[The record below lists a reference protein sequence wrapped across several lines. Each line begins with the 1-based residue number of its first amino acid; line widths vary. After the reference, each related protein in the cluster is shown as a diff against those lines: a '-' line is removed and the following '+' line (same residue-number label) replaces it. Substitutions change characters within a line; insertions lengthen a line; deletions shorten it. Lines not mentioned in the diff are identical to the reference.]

1 VGRTEDGRPDGV
13 DPVKRPTTPEGSMDI
28 VASFNTGPA
37 DLAPGLADAA
47 AEIAA
52 SGLLALSHRG
62 PAVKATVAH
71 AIAETRRVLGIP
83 DDYAVVTQP
92 SATAS
97 MELAL
102 RNLVTERS
110 AHFVGGAFGKRFADS
125 ARMIG
130 LQGHRIEHEWSRAP
144 HVDAEI
150 PAGTQLLSVTH
161 NETSTGM
168 LWPADELGRLRAR
181 LDASHPDTL
190 LAVDATSSMGGV
202 PIDFRI
208 ADVWFAS
215 VQKALGLPAGLALV
229 VVSPRAVERA
239 RALGD
244 GRRVAPWQDLP
255 VMAEKMETGQT
266 YDTPNILG
274 LALLGRAMEGA
285 DGAAMAGHCC
295 ALTGLVNDAVTSGRL
310 DADFFVE
317 EEGWRSATVHNLV
330 VEHPAE
336 AIRRARKAGFV
347 IGSGYRNL
355 KDRCI
360 RIATFPAHRT
370 EHLEALLEILSG

>member
-1 VGRTEDGRPDGV
+1 MPPLASLDV
-13 DPVKRPTTPEGSMDI
+13 

-62 PAVKATVAH
+62 DAVKATLLH
-71 AIAETRRVLGIP
+71 AMTETRRALGIP

-97 MELAL
+97 MELTL
-102 RNLVTERS
+102 RNLVAVRS

-125 ARMIG
+125 AAAIG
-130 LQGHRIEHEWSRAP
+130 LAEDRIEHEWSAAP
-144 HVDAEI
+144 DVGAEI
-150 PAGTQLLSVTH
+150 PADAELLTVTH

-168 LWPADELGRLRAR
+168 LWPAERLAHLHSR
-181 LDASHPDTL
+181 LAADHPDTL

-202 PIDFRI
+202 PIDFRL

-239 RALGD
+239 RAIGAD
-244 GRRVAPWQDLP
+244 RRVAPWQDLP
-255 VMAEKMETGQT
+255 VMAERMETGQT
-266 YDTPNILG
+266 YDTPNVLG

-285 DGAAMAGHCC
+285 TIGAAAAHCC
-295 ALTGLVNDAVTSGRL
+295 DLTGVVNDAVASGRL
-310 DADFFVE
+310 AAEFFVE
-317 EEGWRSATVHNLV
+317 DPAWRSATVHNLR

-355 KDRCI
+355 KESCI
-360 RIATFPAHRT
+360 RIATFPAHRR
-370 EHLEALLEILSG
+370 EHLERLIDALSG

>member
-1 VGRTEDGRPDGV
+1 
-13 DPVKRPTTPEGSMDI
+13 
-28 VASFNTGPA
+28 
-37 DLAPGLADAA
+37 
-47 AEIAA
+47 
-52 SGLLALSHRG
+52 
-62 PAVKATVAH
+62 
-71 AIAETRRVLGIP
+71 
-83 DDYAVVTQP
+83 
-92 SATAS
+92 
-97 MELAL
+97 
-102 RNLVTERS
+102 
-110 AHFVGGAFGKRFADS
+110 
-125 ARMIG
+125 
-130 LQGHRIEHEWSRAP
+130 
-144 HVDAEI
+144 
-150 PAGTQLLSVTH
+150 
-161 NETSTGM
+161 
-168 LWPADELGRLRAR
+168 
-181 LDASHPDTL
+181 
-190 LAVDATSSMGGV
+190 
-202 PIDFRI
+202 
-208 ADVWFAS
+208 
-215 VQKALGLPAGLALV
+215 
-229 VVSPRAVERA
+229 
-239 RALGD
+239 
-244 GRRVAPWQDLP
+244 
-255 VMAEKMETGQT
+255 MAEKMETGQT

>member
-1 VGRTEDGRPDGV
+1 MTTEH
-13 DPVKRPTTPEGSMDI
+13 SMEV

-37 DLAPGLADAA
+37 DLAPGLAEAV

-52 SGLLALSHRG
+52 SGLLTLSHRG

-71 AIAETRRVLGIP
+71 AISETRRALGIP
-83 DDYAVVTQP
+83 TDYAVVTQP

-102 RNLVTERS
+102 RNLVRDRS

-130 LQGHRIEHEWSRAP
+130 LTEQRIEHVWSAAP
-144 HVDAEI
+144 DVNATVSE
-150 PAGTQLLSVTH
+150 GVELLTVTH

-168 LWPADELGRLRAR
+168 LWPSDELARLRAR
-181 LDASHPDTL
+181 LDADRSDTL

-202 PIDFRI
+202 PIDFTV

-229 VVSPRAVERA
+229 VVSPRAVA
-239 RALGD
+239 RAEELAAD
-244 GRRVAPWQDLP
+244 RRVAPWQDLP
-255 VMAEKMETGQT
+255 EMVKRMETGQT
-266 YDTPNILG
+266 YDTPNVLA

-285 DGAAMAGHCC
+285 DGPTMAGHCC
-295 ALTGLVNDAVTSGRL
+295 ALTGRVNDAVGSGRL
-310 DADFFVE
+310 DAEFFVE
-317 EEGWRSATVHNLV
+317 DETWRSATVHNLV
-330 VEHPAE
+330 VPEPAE

-347 IGSGYRNL
+347 IGSGYGNL

-360 RIATFPAHRT
+360 RIATFPAHRL
-370 EHLEALLEILSG
+370 EHLDQLLDILAE

>member
-1 VGRTEDGRPDGV
+1 
-13 DPVKRPTTPEGSMDI
+13 MDV

-37 DLAPGLADAA
+37 DLTPGLAAAA

-52 SGLLALSHRG
+52 SGLLTLSHRG

-71 AIAETRRVLGIP
+71 AISETRRTLGIP

-97 MELAL
+97 MELVL
-102 RNLVTERS
+102 RNLVTECS

-130 LQGHRIEHEWSRAP
+130 LREHRVEHEWSRAP
-144 HVDAEI
+144 DVEADIPVDSE
-150 PAGTQLLSVTH
+150 LLSVTH
-161 NETSTGM
+161 NETSTGL
-168 LWPADELGRLRAR
+168 LWPADELAR
-181 LDASHPDTL
+181 LGARLQADHPDML
-190 LAVDATSSMGGV
+190 LAVDATSSMGGI
-202 PIDFRI
+202 PIDFRV

-229 VVSPRAVERA
+229 VASPRAVERA
-239 RALGD
+239 RVLGD
-244 GRRVAPWQDLP
+244 RRGVAPWQDLP
-255 VMAEKMETGQT
+255 EMAKRMETGQT
-266 YDTPNILG
+266 YDTPNIFG

-285 DGAAMAGHCC
+285 DGATMAGHCC
-295 ALTGLVNDAVTSGRL
+295 SLTGLVNDAVSSGRL
-310 DADFFVE
+310 SAAFFVE
-317 EEGWRSATVHNLV
+317 DEAWRSATIHNLV
-330 VEHPAE
+330 VDHPAE

-360 RIATFPAHRT
+360 RIATFPAHRR
-370 EHLEALLEILSG
+370 EHLEALLDILSG

>member
-1 VGRTEDGRPDGV
+1 MASPDALDV
-13 DPVKRPTTPEGSMDI
+13 I
-28 VASFNTGPA
+28 ASFNTGPA
-37 DLAPGLADAA
+37 DLAPGMAEAA

-52 SGLLALSHRG
+52 SGLLTLSHRG
-62 PAVKATVAH
+62 AAVKATIAH
-71 AIAETRRVLGIP
+71 AISETRRVLGIP
-83 DDYAVVTQP
+83 DDHVVVTQP

-102 RNLVTERS
+102 RNLVTARS
-110 AHFVGGAFGKRFADS
+110 AHFVGGAFGQRFADS

-130 LQGHRIEHEWSRAP
+130 LEAHGIEHAWSRAP
-144 HVDAEI
+144 DVDAPLPDGAE
-150 PAGTQLLSVTH
+150 LLTVTH

-168 LWPADELGRLRAR
+168 LWPAEALARLRAR
-181 LDASHPDTL
+181 LDADCPDTL

-202 PIDFRI
+202 PIDFRV

-239 RALGD
+239 RRLGD
-244 GRRVAPWQDLP
+244 ERRVAPWQDLP

-266 YDTPNILG
+266 YDTPNIFG

-285 DGAAMAGHCC
+285 DGTEMAGHCR
-295 ALTGLVNDAVTSGRL
+295 ALTGLVHDAVASRRL
-310 DADFFVE
+310 DAEFFVE
-317 EEGWRSATVHNLV
+317 DEAWRSVTVHNLV
-330 VEHPAE
+330 VPEPAE

-347 IGSGYRNL
+347 IGGGYGGL

-360 RIATFPAHRT
+360 RIATFPAHRRV
-370 EHLEALLEILSG
+370 HLDRLLGVLAG